1 MRKIFRLP
9 VTWLFFIILIF
20 LLIYVGLPIIFGSSY
35 ELKQLV
41 RSEESQKPPK
51 PPVTHLKTPEPVK
64 GIYMTSCVA
73 GTPSWR
79 AQLKGIAEKT
89 EINSIIIDIKDY
101 SGTISIPT
109 TNSLFKD
116 HAATGCRVS
125 DIEDFIRELHEAKIY
140 VIGRITVFQDPYYSK
155 LHPELAVKK
164 KSDGSV
170 WKDFKGLS
178 FIDVGATPY
187 WDYIVALSKDSF
199 EIGFDELNFDYV
211 RYPSDGNMK
220 DIKFNLVGTTTKAE
234 ELQNFFEY
242 LSENLKKIKDDKGK
256 RPILSVD
263 LFGMTTTNSDDLN
276 IGQVIE
282 NAFAHFDYIAPM
294 VYPSHYPPQF
304 NGWLNPNEKV
314 YDVVYYSMS
323 KAVERLKYYNANIA
337 STTAQMRPW
346 LQDFDYGG
354 NYGLE
359 EVRAQI
365 KATYDVGLTSW
376 MLWDPANKYTRSA
389 LLPE

>member
-1 MRKIFRLP
+1 MNAGKVLIR
-9 VTWLFFIILIF
+9 VIILFVILF
-20 LLIYVGLPIIFGSSY
+20 VISYLGLPYLFSSKY
-35 ELKQLV
+35 VSIKTSETENLKPV
-41 RSEESQKPPK
+41 K
-51 PPVTHLKTPEPVK
+51 PPVVHLNIPEPLK
-64 GIYMTSCVA
+64 GIYMTACVA

-79 AQLKGIAEKT
+79 SQLLKVAQDT
-89 EINSIIIDIKDY
+89 EINSIVIDVKDY
-101 SGTISIPT
+101 SGTISISTSDPLLG
-109 TNSLFKD
+109 N
-116 HAATGCRVS
+116 HAGTGCRVR
-125 DIEDFIRELHEAKIY
+125 DMEEFIRELHNSGIY

-155 LHPELAVKK
+155 LHPEFSVRR
-164 KSDGSV
+164 KSDGGV

-178 FIDVGATPY
+178 FIDVGSKPY

-220 DIKFNLVGTTTKAE
+220 DIRFSITGTTTKAKM
-234 ELQNFFEY
+234 LRDFFEY
-242 LSENLKKIKDDKGK
+242 LTENLKKLKDNKGK

-263 LFGMTTTNSDDLN
+263 LFGMTTTNTDDLN

-282 NAFAHFDYIAPM
+282 NTFPYFDYISPM

-304 NGWLNPNEKV
+304 NGWPNPNDRV
-314 YDVVYYSMS
+314 YDVIYYSMN
-323 KAVERLKYYNANIA
+323 KAQERLKNYNANTA

-354 NYGLE
+354 NYGVA
-359 EVRAQI
+359 EVQAQI
-365 KATYDVGLTSW
+365 KATYDVGITSW
-376 MLWDPANKYTRSA
+376 MLWDPSNKYTVSA